1 MKKISKQ
8 VSQRTVW
15 MGNLDGFE
23 DENYL
28 RMIFFPTFTITS
40 IKIFKDTNSQ
50 KSYAFLEFDTPENAA
65 TAIQLFN
72 GKPRPLSK
80 R

>member
-1 MKKISKQ
+1 MNRQDKQ
-8 VSQRTVW
+8 GPQRTVW

-28 RMIFFPTFTITS
+28 RMIFFPTFTIS
-40 IKIFKDTNSQ
+40 AIKIFKDTNNQ
-50 KSYAFLEFDTPENAA
+50 KNYAFLEFDTPDNAA
-65 TAIQLFN
+65 LAIQLFN